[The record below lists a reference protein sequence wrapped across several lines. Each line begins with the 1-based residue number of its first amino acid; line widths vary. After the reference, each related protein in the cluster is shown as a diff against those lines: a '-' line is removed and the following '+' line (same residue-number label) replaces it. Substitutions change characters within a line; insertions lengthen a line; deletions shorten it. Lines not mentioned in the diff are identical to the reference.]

1 MAYERELISAIDRNT
16 NALLTIA
23 ARIQKFTHSLQSDY
37 EIRDAV
43 LHLHDLIA
51 QTGDVEPFGYAGL
64 FWAPTGR

>member
-23 ARIQKFTHSLQSDY
+23 AMLQKLTNSRQSDH

-43 LHLHDLIA
+43 LNLRDLI
-51 QTGDVEPFGYAGL
+51 TRHGH
-64 FWAPTGR
+64 APKDRGR